1 MISKYLYKIKL
12 KNIELHKGERHKCII
27 VIHFAS
33 NAVTQGDTLL
43 TI

>member
-27 VIHFAS
+27 VTHFVS
-33 NAVTQGDTLL
+33 NTVTEDDTLL